1 MTTAVLVACSRSCR
15 ANSLCSHRPPSCD
28 RVSSRC
34 ASDDALAAR
43 LLIGLKHPYVTNP
56 SLPRTYAALLVR
68 LPAWLAHT
76 ATCPMLQGANT
87 RVASAVGLGLQ
98 LVSRALK
105 AGDAATL
112 AGPLA
117 ALLPTLFRLQ
127 VRALGVWRV

>member
-1 MTTAVLVACSRSCR
+1 
-15 ANSLCSHRPPSCD
+15 
-28 RVSSRC
+28 
-34 ASDDALAAR
+34 
-43 LLIGLKHPYVTNP
+43 
-56 SLPRTYAALLVR
+56 
-68 LPAWLAHT
+68 
-76 ATCPMLQGANT
+76 MLQGANT